1 MKNTK
6 KELGLILTIIV
17 SISFTLVEVS
27 NSINISNTELNIINI
42 EID

>member
-1 MKNTK
+1 MKSTR

-17 SISFTLVEVS
+17 SISFTLVKV
-27 NSINISNTELNIINI
+27 SNTELNIINI